1 MSKKFMYGIGA
12 VCFKGKDVGYIEK
25 NSFDLGGKKPEA
37 AEIEAEQSPGAAVLI
52 IPQSNG
58 TIEPTFNAIE
68 LVYENL
74 KALLGGKLHKKQKD
88 GKEVVTGWTAPS
100 TVLVLSGPFELRLVS
115 GQSVL
120 LPNATLLCN
129 LGGKLTLTETAKVEC
144 QLKLAAP
151 EEKGIPP
158 YGIFDSDDLP
168 DEWGEDKFSLPK
180 ESAGTD

>member
-1 MSKKFMYGIGA
+1 MYGIGA
-12 VCFKGKDVGYIEK
+12 VCFKNKDIGYIEK

-37 AEIEAEQSPGAAVLI
+37 AEIEAEQVPGAPVLI

-58 TIEPTFNAIE
+58 TIGPTFNAIE

-74 KALLGGKLHKKQKD
+74 QALLGGKIHKKQKD

-100 TVLVLSGPFELRLVS
+100 SVLILSGPFELRLVS
-115 GQSVL
+115 GQSIL

-151 EEKGIPP
+151 EEKEIPP
-158 YGIFDSDDLP
+158 YGIYDSTDLP
-168 DEWGEDKFSLPK
+168 DEWKEDGYSLPK
-180 ESAGTD
+180 ESENTD